1 MSTDQEFWDWLWD
14 DDPQGAAPPP
24 RGVSTDTIAQPRP
37 PAVEDEDGGAPSEAE
52 GPAEDREEAGPAPSR
67 PRRRWRLL
75 LVAAAAVL
83 GAAVAAL
90 ALVLPDDA
98 ADRPGGAGAGGP
110 FFGDQR
116 IVTWTIWDDKKGE
129 KPFLAVIA
137 SGGGKEPAAV
147 VIPENTAANIPGRG
161 YAPIQEAVTG
171 RGVTD
176 AVAAT
181 VENILGVRVDGSVR
195 TSIEDLGRKVEQ
207 VGGIQAGLEHLD
219 GPGTVEY
226 LRDAHAVD
234 RAIRWQEVVAGVL
247 AAIPGHP
254 GALES
259 IPPSFRSPFMG
270 GGREVDILPF
280 EEIGSGLV
288 RPDEDAVAEL
298 VQERLVPTGTADKV
312 RLVVLNGN
320 GTPGVGEDVARLLVP
335 EGFTLVATQ
344 NAASFDQE
352 ETRVVASSQEFV
364 DDANRA
370 LRLLGTGKVY
380 LSGVPTYLSDVTI
393 IVGKDFTLDD
403 AGGP

>member
-14 DDPQGAAPPP
+14 DDPPGPAPPP
-24 RGVSTDTIAQPRP
+24 RGVSTDTIPKPAPAPAEEDAEIP
-37 PAVEDEDGGAPSEAE
+37 PEEEE
-52 GPAEDREEAGPAPSR
+52 GPAEPGEEAVPGPTR
-67 PRRRWRLL
+67 PRGTRRVL
-75 LVAAAAVL
+75 LVAAAAGL
-83 GAAVAAL
+83 GAAAAAVAL
-90 ALVLPDDA
+90 LLPQDP
-98 ADRPGGAGAGGP
+98 ADRTGGTAGSP
-110 FFGDQR
+110 VFGDQR
-116 IVTWTIWDDKKGE
+116 IVTWTIWDDKKGA
-129 KPFLAVIA
+129 KPFVAVLA
-137 SGGGKEPAAV
+137 SGGGKEAAAL

-181 VENILGVRVDGSVR
+181 VENILGIRVDGSVR
-195 TSIEDLGRKVEQ
+195 TSIEDLGQKVKKL
-207 VGGIQAGLEHLD
+207 GGIRAGLKQLD

-226 LRDAHAVD
+226 LRNAHSVD

-247 AAIPGHP
+247 EGIPEHP
-254 GALES
+254 DVLES
-259 IPPSFRSPFMG
+259 IPPSFRPPFTG
-270 GGREVDILPF
+270 GGRDVDILPF

-288 RPDEDAVAEL
+288 RPDDEAVAEL
-298 VQERLVPTGTADKV
+298 VQERLVPTATSDKV

-370 LRLLGTGKVY
+370 LHLLGTGKVY
-380 LSGVPTYLSDVTI
+380 LSGIPTYLADVTV